1 MLFKRKSVNAREL
14 SMKFIVD
21 GLLICCLATALNA
34 QAVQAGQAAQSTQAA
49 SPGPSPAKSINMFA
63 FPRNGQNS
71 DQQLKDENDCY
82 GLAKQQTG
90 MDPQAPP
97 PAGKSAEQK
106 AAEQKAAADNA
117 PKAQGGRARGA
128 ARGAAGGAAV
138 GAIAGDAGKGAG
150 AGAVAGTMKG
160 GMQQRQ
166 ANAASQKQAAAQ
178 TAAKQQKEE
187 EQLKLAHAEG
197 LDTFQ
202 RALCGLHGCAK
213 LLGEVTNNRYPTG
226 DQLPCKDGRRKDYG
240 GRRTRL

>member
-1 MLFKRKSVNAREL
+1 MKS
-14 SMKFIVD
+14 IVD

-49 SPGPSPAKSINMFA
+49 SPGLSPAKSINMFA

-166 ANAASQKQAAAQ
+166 ANAAAQKQAAAQ

-202 RALCGLHGCAK
+202 RAFAACMDARNYSVK
-213 LLGEVTNNRYPTG
+213 
-226 DQLPCKDGRRKDYG
+226 
-240 GRRTRL
+240 